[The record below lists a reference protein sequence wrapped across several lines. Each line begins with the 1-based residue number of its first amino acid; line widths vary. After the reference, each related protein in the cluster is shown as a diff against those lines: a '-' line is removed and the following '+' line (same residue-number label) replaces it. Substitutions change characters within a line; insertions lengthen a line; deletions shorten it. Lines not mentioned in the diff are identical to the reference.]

1 LIVKVP
7 YDFTPRPYQQRFM
20 SYLDNGGKR
29 AFSVWHRRAG
39 KDLAGLNQVAKAAME
54 RVGLYWYLLPTYRQA
69 KRVIWQGFRNDG
81 KTFLGSVFPDALV
94 SARNE
99 QDMRLELRNGSVIQL
114 MGSDSY
120 DSLVGANPVGVIFSE
135 FALSKPSAW
144 DYVRPMLTANGGWA
158 AFNTTPRGLNHAWK
172 LWQYAISADGVKDG
186 WFSEL
191 CTIWDTGAFPDP
203 QSIMDQERRS
213 GMPDALIRQEYLCDF
228 TAALVGSVWG
238 DLVEALDKEG
248 RTLAFDRAED
258 DVYTSWDI
266 GIGDSTAIWFWRL
279 RGEGLEFI
287 DYFEAHGKPLSY
299 YADEIEKRKWKVR
312 KHWLPHDAR
321 ARTLQ
326 TGSSVIEQLVMRF
339 GANKVSI
346 GPRLSLLDGV
356 QAARWLLQK
365 DGTRIH
371 PDCGVGLDSLRSYH
385 YEFDE
390 DTKAYSAKP
399 EHDWSSHAA
408 DAFRYAA
415 VVARQTG
422 LLAKPRNDGKKKSGP
437 FVPVPLHYGFSLDD
451 LYAMKPKTGRR
462 I

>member
-1 LIVKVP
+1 
-7 YDFTPRPYQQRFM
+7 M

-39 KDLAGLNQVAKAAME
+39 KDLAGLNQVAKAAHQ

-81 KTFLGSVFPDALV
+81 KTFLGSVFPDEMVA
-94 SARNE
+94 ARNE
-99 QDMRLELRNGSVIQL
+99 QDMRLELKNGSVVQL

-120 DSLVGANPVGVIFSE
+120 DALVGANPIGVIFSE

-158 AFNTTPRGLNHAWK
+158 AFNTTPRGLNHAYK
-172 LWQYAISADGVKDG
+172 LWQYATSEDGKKDG

-191 CTIWDTGAFPDP
+191 CTIHDTGAFTDPDA
-203 QSIMDQERRS
+203 IMDQERRS
-213 GMPDALIRQEYLCDF
+213 GMPEALIRQEYLCDW

-238 DLVEALDKEG
+238 DLVETLDKKG
-248 RTLAFDRAED
+248 ATLAFDRETE

-279 RGEGLEFI
+279 RGDGVEFV
-287 DYFEAHGKPLSY
+287 DFFEAHGKPLSY
-299 YADEIEKRKWKVR
+299 YADEIESRKWKVR

-321 ARTLQ
+321 ARTLV
-326 TGSSVIEQLVMRF
+326 TGSSVIEQLIQRF
-339 GANKVSI
+339 GSTHVAMT
-346 GPRLSLLDGV
+346 PRLSLLDGV

-365 DGTRIH
+365 EGTRIH
-371 PDCGVGLDSLRSYH
+371 PACGVGLDAIRSYH

-422 LLAKPRNDGKKKSGP
+422 LTEKAGRHKPVAHRPSFPNGIDGGWTLDELVAATPKKS
-437 FVPVPLHYGFSLDD
+437 
-451 LYAMKPKTGRR
+451 RR

>member
-1 LIVKVP
+1 
-7 YDFTPRPYQQRFM
+7 M
-20 SYLDNGGKR
+20 
-29 AFSVWHRRAG
+29 
-39 KDLAGLNQVAKAAME
+39 AKASME

-81 KTFLGSVFPDALV
+81 KTFLGSVFPDQV
-94 SARNE
+94 VKARNE
-99 QDMRLELRNGSVIQL
+99 QDMRLELVNGSVIQL

-158 AFNTTPRGLNHAWK
+158 AFNTTPRGLNHAYK
-172 LWQYAISADGVKDG
+172 LWQYATSDDGKKDG

-191 CTIWDTGAFPDP
+191 ASIWDTGAFSDP
-203 QSIMDQERRS
+203 QSVMDQERRS
-213 GMPDALIRQEYLCDF
+213 GMPDALVRQEYLCDW

-238 DLVEALDKEG
+238 DLVESLDKRG
-248 RTLAFDRAED
+248 ATQPFDRETT
-258 DVYTSWDI
+258 DVFTSWDI

-279 RGEGLEFI
+279 RGDGLEFI
-287 DYFEAHGKPLSY
+287 DFLEAHGKPLDY
-299 YADEIEKRKWKVR
+299 YADEIERRKWKVR
-312 KHWLPHDAR
+312 KHWLPHDAK
-321 ARTLQ
+321 ARTLV
-326 TGSSVIEQLVMRF
+326 TGSSVIEQLTYRF
-339 GANKVSI
+339 GHGNVQI
-346 GPRLSLLDGV
+346 GPKLSLLDGV

-365 DGTRIH
+365 EGTRIH
-371 PDCGVGLDSLRSYH
+371 PACGVGLDSIRAYH

-408 DAFRYAA
+408 DSFRYAA

-422 LLAKPRNDGKKKSGP
+422 IVASAQKAKPVVSLPNLGLGVTWDELVAATPKKS
-437 FVPVPLHYGFSLDD
+437 
-451 LYAMKPKTGRR
+451 RR